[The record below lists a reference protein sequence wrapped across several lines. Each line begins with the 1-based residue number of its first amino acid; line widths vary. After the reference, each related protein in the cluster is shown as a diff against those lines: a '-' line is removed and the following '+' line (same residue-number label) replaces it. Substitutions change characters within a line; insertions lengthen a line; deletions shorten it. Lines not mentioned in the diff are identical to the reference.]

1 MKKECYYQY
10 PGYGDFEFKD
20 EDFIN
25 LLDALKI
32 QPGDTT
38 TINME
43 DLEDEIWEKYKYLFA
58 EEEGEKD
65 EP

>member
-1 MKKECYYQY
+1 MY
-10 PGYGDFEFKD
+10 KD
-20 EDFIN
+20 GEYIN
-25 LLDALKI
+25 LLDALEI

-43 DLEDEIWEKYKYLFA
+43 DLEDEIWEKYKYLFDLFG